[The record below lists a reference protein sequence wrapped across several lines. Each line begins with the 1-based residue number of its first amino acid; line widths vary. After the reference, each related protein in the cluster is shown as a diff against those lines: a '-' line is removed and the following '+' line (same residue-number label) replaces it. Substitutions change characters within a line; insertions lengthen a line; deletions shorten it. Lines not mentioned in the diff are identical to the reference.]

1 MGLLSPTPESGKGEC
16 HAVKGKSTLLRI
28 RGLRKRW
35 IFSSVGPILL
45 ILVLVSVILAL
56 SLASGYYNSARTTLK
71 TKASVGADYFN
82 TYLMDTYSDYYY
94 SATRYAASFDSAER
108 IELQFL
114 DSSGHI
120 ETSTRGLN
128 AGTAPARPRS
138 AARSR
143 RARPTST
150 RGVTPP
156 RGRRSWPC
164 RARSTSRGRPSA

>member
-71 TKASVGADYFN
+71 NQGQ
-82 TYLMDTYSDYYY
+82 
-94 SATRYAASFDSAER
+94 RR
-108 IELQFL
+108 
-114 DSSGHI
+114 
-120 ETSTRGLN
+120 RGLFQHLSH
-128 AGTAPARPRS
+128 GHLQRLLL
-138 AARSR
+138 
-143 RARPTST
+143 
-150 RGVTPP
+150 
-156 RGRRSWPC
+156 
-164 RARSTSRGRPSA
+164 

>member
-71 TKASVGADYFN
+71 TKASVGAGLFQH
-82 TYLMDTYSDYYY
+82 LSHGH
-94 SATRYAASFDSAER
+94 
-108 IELQFL
+108 LQRL
-114 DSSGHI
+114 
-120 ETSTRGLN
+120 LL
-128 AGTAPARPRS
+128 
-138 AARSR
+138 
-143 RARPTST
+143 
-150 RGVTPP
+150 
-156 RGRRSWPC
+156 
-164 RARSTSRGRPSA
+164 

>member
-94 SATRYAASFDSAER
+94 SATRYAASFDSA
-108 IELQFL
+108 
-114 DSSGHI
+114 
-120 ETSTRGLN
+120 
-128 AGTAPARPRS
+128 
-138 AARSR
+138 
-143 RARPTST
+143 
-150 RGVTPP
+150 
-156 RGRRSWPC
+156 
-164 RARSTSRGRPSA
+164 